1 MMNKRRIFFL
11 MTVLVI
17 SSAVGCGKIYLSL
30 NVGGEG
36 EKFYTNDSEYTEKT
50 CLKQWRSD
58 GRLRK

>member
-1 MMNKRRIFFL
+1 MNKRRIFYL
-11 MTVLVI
+11 ITALVI

-50 CLKQWRSD
+50 VPETVEK
-58 GRLRK
+58 